1 MCNATAMGIRKQ
13 AAVEV
18 GSRGPLAHK
27 TPFEDIHGKIA
38 ARGKCAKL
46 PRAPPGGARAKI

>member
-1 MCNATAMGIRKQ
+1 MGIRKQ

-18 GSRGPLAHK
+18 GSSRGPLAHK

-38 ARGKCAKL
+38 AHGKCAKL
-46 PRAPPGGARAKI
+46 PCAPPGGARAKI